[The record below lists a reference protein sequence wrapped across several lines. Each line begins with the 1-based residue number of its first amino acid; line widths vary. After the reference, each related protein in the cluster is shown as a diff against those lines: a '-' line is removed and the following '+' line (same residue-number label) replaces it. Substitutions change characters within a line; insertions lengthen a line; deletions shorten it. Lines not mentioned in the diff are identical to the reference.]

1 MKHRQVTTKPSIDG
15 QDTKNPDMP
24 RSQAGKT
31 TNQPS
36 IAYHVARCAPFRAIS
51 GLFALAFP
59 GLLWAAQANDAAGN
73 AELIWNLVIA
83 ATVLVFS
90 LASAVLPVAAIRQWQ
105 GAWRISAI
113 LPLLALLAWIALI
126 AISKSIDADS
136 HRLWPFEIFAWS
148 MLNMIYM
155 VSAMTIKRIFE
166 KADQEKLELA
176 RQQQD
181 GSNHS

>member
-1 MKHRQVTTKPSIDG
+1 
-15 QDTKNPDMP
+15 MP
-24 RSQAGKT
+24 RSNNAGTT
-31 TNQPS
+31 TNRSPS
-36 IAYHVARCAPFRAIS
+36 AHSAARCAPINALI
-51 GLFALAFP
+51 GLGTLTLP
-59 GLLWAAQANDAAGN
+59 GLLWAAEAGDAAGN

-90 LASAVLPVAAIRQWQ
+90 LASAVLPVAAIRQWH

-113 LPLLALLAWIALI
+113 LPLLALMGWLVLI
-126 AISKSIDADS
+126 VVSKGIDADS

-166 KADQEKLELA
+166 KADQAKLELA
-176 RQQQD
+176 EQQRSGTND
-181 GSNHS
+181 S